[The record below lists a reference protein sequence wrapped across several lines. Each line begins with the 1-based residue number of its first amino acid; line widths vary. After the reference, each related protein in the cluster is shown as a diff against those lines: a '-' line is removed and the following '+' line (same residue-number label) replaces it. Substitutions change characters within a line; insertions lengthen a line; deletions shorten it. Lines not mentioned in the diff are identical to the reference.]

1 MSDSVVYGKVS
12 WDVIWIYPNPY
23 NYDTG
28 LWWNSIIFNH
38 E

>member
-1 MSDSVVYGKVS
+1 MSDFVVYGKVS

-23 NYDTG
+23 DTG